1 MKSED
6 KSQLNIKIDPQLLL
20 KLKAKAIKSGKTLT
34 AFVTELLKQGSIQA
48 TSDIDILEQRLLRIE
63 ELLNLKDNI
72 HFDKEEDLNQSKTIF
87 SNSGAK
93 RYGEVA
99 KELFEFYRKE
109 KKLTLKAA
117 FAELSRCL
125 EDYDSQPELVF
136 NILSGDHELSGKEMT
151 DAYRNGSCGMR
162 SALSDW
168 TQSSLEPLNEAF
180 LNAVEVENL
189 V

>member
-1 MKSED
+1 MD
-6 KSQLNIKIDPQLLL
+6 KKRSQLNIQIDPELLIEL
-20 KLKAKAIKSGKTLT
+20 KTEAIKNGKTLSG
-34 AFVTELLKQGSIQA
+34 FVTELLEQSPNKGSEE
-48 TSDIDILEQRLLRIE
+48 ILEQRLLRVEKEIKLIKNISLE
-63 ELLNLKDNI
+63 RAVQDNTP
-72 HFDKEEDLNQSKTIF
+72 KTIF
-87 SNSGAK
+87 SDSGAK
-93 RYGEVA
+93 IYGEVA

-125 EDYDSQPELVF
+125 ENYDSQPELVF
-136 NILSGDHELSGKEMT
+136 NLLSGDHELSGKEMT

-180 LNAVEVENL
+180 LNAVEPKNL